1 MVQLPAGELLIDFG
15 TNSEIALWD
24 GNTLWSTSAAGGP
37 AFEGC
42 GISCGMP
49 AEPGAVFRVEPG
61 PSGADWHSEVIEG
74 GEARGICGSG
84 LVDIIALLRREGR
97 LNSAGRFRKLEAGQE
112 ISIIEGKNGLTLKSQ
127 DVDAFQRAKAAI
139 GAGIG
144 ILLKQAGMTFG
155 DIRHIF
161 VCGAFGR
168 LLDLKNAQEIGLL
181 PEISTDRIEL
191 WGDSALAG
199 CEQLLFLTASGDA
212 MEELRSISQIV
223 NLALIPEFEEEFV
236 RNLYLRPL
244 A

>member
-1 MVQLPAGELLIDFG
+1 LPAGELLIDFG

-24 GNTLWSTSAAGGP
+24 GTTLWATSAAGGP

-49 AEPGAVFRVEPG
+49 AEPGAVFRVKPG
-61 PSGADWHSEVIEG
+61 PPGSGWHCKVIG
-74 GEARGICGSG
+74 DGAAQGICGSG

-97 LNSAGRFRKLEAGQE
+97 LNSAGRFRKLEACQE
-112 ISIIEGKNGLTLKSQ
+112 ISIFEGDNKLTLKSQ

-155 DIRHIF
+155 DIRHIL
-161 VCGAFGR
+161 VCGSFGR

-181 PEISTDRIEL
+181 PEIQTERIEL

-199 CEQLLFLTASGDA
+199 CEQLLFPDISDEA
-212 MEELRSISQIV
+212 MKKLRSISRLV